1 MQPVR
6 DLLVL
11 GNRAIGQATIA
22 SVRLPIDRSIMTV
35 DLERLLAKRTFEQ
48 PEREAVRKLIT
59 PGEVVLELG
68 ACLGFIST
76 FVRKHTRAG
85 AIIAVEA
92 NPLLIPY
99 IQRVHALNGV
109 TDVTVIN
116 AVVLPNPAT
125 PSVKFYCRAQVP
137 TSSLSPEGAPPT
149 SIVEVKTVDLADIIN
164 RYAPKVLVIDIEG
177 GELELFQA
185 ATLGTIE
192 KLIIELHPQAYG
204 LSGMQDI
211 FGNIHRLGFAYDATA
226 SAGQVVSFRR
236 P

>member
-22 SVRLPIDRSIMTV
+22 GVRLPIDRSIMTV

-48 PEREAVRKLIT
+48 PEREAVRKLIS

-76 FVRKHTRAG
+76 FIRKHTRAG
-85 AIIAVEA
+85 KIIAVEA
-92 NPLLIPY
+92 NPQLIPY

-109 TDVTVIN
+109 RDVTVMN
-116 AVVLPNPAT
+116 AVVLPEPGAPT
-125 PSVKFYCRAQVP
+125 VKFYCRAQVP
-137 TSSLSPEGAPPT
+137 TSSLSPEGAPAT
-149 SIVEVKTVDLADIIN
+149 SIAEVATVTFADIIAQ
-164 RYAPKVLVIDIEG
+164 YAPKVLVVDIEG

-185 ATLGTIE
+185 ETLGTIE
-192 KLIIELHPQAYG
+192 KIIIELHPQAYG
-204 LSGMQDI
+204 LPGMQNI
-211 FGNIHRLGFAYDATA
+211 FNDIHRLGFAYDATA